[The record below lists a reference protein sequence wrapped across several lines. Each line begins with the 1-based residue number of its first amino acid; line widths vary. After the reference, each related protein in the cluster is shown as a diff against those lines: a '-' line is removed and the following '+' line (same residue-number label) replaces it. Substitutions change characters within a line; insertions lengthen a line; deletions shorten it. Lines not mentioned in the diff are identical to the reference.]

1 MSKQR
6 MVAILVLVC
15 AAKTARASD
24 WTELGG
30 DSQESRNSSEV
41 SGSAFTASWTYA
53 LGSGQIIATPVS
65 SGGAIVVAGSNGAVA
80 ALDAAKGTALWT
92 RTLPDGVRATPMIS
106 NEQVTVSTL
115 GGNLYSLKLGD
126 GSIAWQRAFGGQNYS
141 SPLFVPRAAPGDR
154 DTFVI
159 GAGFPQ
165 QDIWRFDALTGEP
178 VWQTASG
185 AIAALV
191 YSSPA
196 VVGNRVVVGM
206 NGGRLQSLDLATG
219 AADWKLDAGGQVY
232 LSSPL
237 VVGGTV
243 YMFPGD
249 SGAHLFAVDAS
260 TGTSAP
266 GFPVAIP
273 DLAPVAGG
281 SMYGRGPSVS
291 SPTSIGGLIIAQIRR
306 NDMVTSGRSF
316 TVSMRE
322 SVVAVDPATAQVRWQ
337 YAVANLVAPNSN
349 GVPELNAC
357 PTPVGFSGAGID
369 GPYVI
374 VSSSITGRV
383 AVLDARTG
391 QERWT
396 APLSSAGRS
405 SPVFSNGQLLIATD
419 DGVLHAFS
427 SMTNHAPTAPTQ
439 IGPSGDQAFSSAGVM
454 LDWQGAT
461 DDDGGALSYIVRI
474 EEEGAVGSLVESEM
488 GPGQAQMNVSVKANT
503 SYLFAV
509 RSRDAQGALSAWS
522 APQHL
527 NVGAEP
533 PAPVVVPVETVPP
546 AVMADP
552 MVAPAAPAAD
562 APPSAGDMTATL
574 PAAADPMPTPA
585 ATPTPAPAT
594 PAPVVAA
601 PATVAMAKDAQA
613 EAATPATADAND
625 TAGCSVASGRG
636 ANLASLL
643 ALGMLTLAARGR
655 ARRATAA
662 ASTRKGV

>member
-1 MSKQR
+1 
-6 MVAILVLVC
+6 
-15 AAKTARASD
+15 
-24 WTELGG
+24 
-30 DSQESRNSSEV
+30 
-41 SGSAFTASWTYA
+41 
-53 LGSGQIIATPVS
+53 
-65 SGGAIVVAGSNGAVA
+65 
-80 ALDAAKGTALWT
+80 
-92 RTLPDGVRATPMIS
+92 
-106 NEQVTVSTL
+106 
-115 GGNLYSLKLGD
+115 
-126 GSIAWQRAFGGQNYS
+126 
-141 SPLFVPRAAPGDR
+141 
-154 DTFVI
+154 
-159 GAGFPQ
+159 
-165 QDIWRFDALTGEP
+165 
-178 VWQTASG
+178 
-185 AIAALV
+185 
-191 YSSPA
+191 
-196 VVGNRVVVGM
+196 
-206 NGGRLQSLDLATG
+206 
-219 AADWKLDAGGQVY
+219 
-232 LSSPL
+232 
-237 VVGGTV
+237 
-243 YMFPGD
+243 
-249 SGAHLFAVDAS
+249 
-260 TGTSAP
+260 
-266 GFPVAIP
+266 
-273 DLAPVAGG
+273 
-281 SMYGRGPSVS
+281 
-291 SPTSIGGLIIAQIRR
+291 
-306 NDMVTSGRSF
+306 
-316 TVSMRE
+316 
-322 SVVAVDPATAQVRWQ
+322 VRWQ

>member
-6 MVAILVLVC
+6 MVSILVLVC
-15 AAKTARASD
+15 AARTVRASD

-30 DSQESRNSSEV
+30 DSQQSRDSAEV
-41 SGSAFTASWTYA
+41 SGPAFTPTWTYA
-53 LGSGQIIATPVS
+53 LDSGQIIATPVT

-80 ALDAAKGTALWT
+80 ALDATKGTALWT
-92 RTLPDGVRATPMIS
+92 RTLPDGGVRATPMIS

-115 GGNLYSLKLGD
+115 GGTLYSLKLGD
-126 GSIAWQRAFGGQNYS
+126 GAIAWQRAFGGQNYS

-191 YSSPA
+191 YSTPA
-196 VVGNRVVVGM
+196 VVGNRLVVGM
-206 NGGRLQSLDLATG
+206 NGGRFQSLDLATG

-249 SGAHLFAVDAS
+249 SGANLFAVDGS
-260 TGTSAP
+260 TGAPAP

-281 SMYGRGPSVS
+281 TMYGRGPAVS

-322 SVVAVDPATAQVRWQ
+322 SVVAIDPVSAQVRWQ

-357 PTPVGFSGAGID
+357 PTPVGFSGGATD
-369 GPYVI
+369 GAYVI

-419 DGVLHAFS
+419 DGILHAFS
-427 SMTNHAPTAPTQ
+427 STSNHAPTAPTQ
-439 IGPSGDQAFSSAGVM
+439 VGPSGEQAFSSAGM
-454 LDWQGAT
+454 TLDWQGAT
-461 DDDGGALSYIVRI
+461 DDEGGALSYVVRI
-474 EEEGAVGSLVESEM
+474 EEEGAVDTRVESQV
-488 GPGQAQMNVSVKANT
+488 GPGQAQMNVSLKADT

-509 RSRDAQGALSAWS
+509 RSRDAEGALSAWS

-527 NVGAEP
+527 HVGDDL
-533 PAPVVVPVETVPP
+533 PAPIVVPAETMPP
-546 AVMADP
+546 AVMATP
-552 MVAPAAPAAD
+552 MVPSPAPGAD
-562 APPSAGDMTATL
+562 APPSSGDVTAT
-574 PAAADPMPTPA
+574 PPTSGDPMPAPA
-585 ATPTPAPAT
+585 ASPAPAT
-594 PAPVVAA
+594 PVSVAAA
-601 PATVAMAKDAQA
+601 PAPAAMATDAQA
-613 EAATPATADAND
+613 EAATPATTDAND
-625 TAGCSVASGRG
+625 AAGCSVARGRG
-636 ANLASLL
+636 ANLTSLL
-643 ALGMLTLAARGR
+643 ALGMLTLVARGR
-655 ARRATAA
+655 ARRATA
-662 ASTRKGV
+662 SGRTRKAA